1 MATTEIQKLSLLAR
15 FFQKEYF
22 SYGSRLSHAKLD
34 FFILIAF
41 LLHISFVTFELIV
54 PLKIIKSPP
63 PPIKVKYIDTQKS
76 KFLKQQKP
84 PIDSKKTIQ
93 KKKIKSHKL
102 IASAKPK
109 ALAKKQYTKQ
119 KKHRKKLVASKTHT
133 TPNIIK
139 QSKAPVAKRKKETN
153 RKKAP
158 LIKQSKALVTKR
170 KKETNRQKAPLSPS
184 VFFSQKKT
192 LSMLD
197 GLHPEK
203 YASQDLSIEERGV
216 LDSDEPIPLDTKE
229 KKYVSYFGRIKQQIQ
244 HAWIY
249 PTQGT
254 MKRLTGEVILKFEI
268 SKEGNL
274 LDLRLINTSGIDV
287 LDINAIKAVKN
298 AAPFYPFPKTISK
311 KKLSILA
318 TFVYSAN

>member
-22 SYGSRLSHAKLD
+22 SYGSRLGHAKLD
-34 FFILIAF
+34 LFILIAF
-41 LLHISFVTFELIV
+41 LLHISIVTFDLII
-54 PLKIIKSPP
+54 PLNIIKPP
-63 PPIKVKYIDTQKS
+63 PPIKVKYIETQKP

-84 PIDSKKTIQ
+84 PVDSKKTIQ
-93 KKKIKSHKL
+93 KKKTKSPKL
-102 IASAKPK
+102 IASAKPM

-119 KKHRKKLVASKTHT
+119 KKHRKKLVASKTHSA
-133 TPNIIK
+133 PNIIK
-139 QSKAPVAKRKKETN
+139 QSKAPVAKRKKET
-153 RKKAP
+153 
-158 LIKQSKALVTKR
+158 S
-170 KKETNRQKAPLSPS
+170 RQKVPLSPS

-192 LSMLD
+192 LAMLD

-203 YASQDLSIEERGV
+203 YASQDLSIEERKV

-244 HAWIY
+244 RAWIY

-274 LDLRLINTSGIDV
+274 LDLRLINTSGVDV
-287 LDINAIKAVKN
+287 LDINAIKAVKE
-298 AAPFYPFPKTISK
+298 AAPFYPFPQTISK

>member
-153 RKKAP
+153 R
-158 LIKQSKALVTKR
+158 
-170 KKETNRQKAPLSPS
+170 QKAPLSPS

-203 YASQDLSIEERGV
+203 YASQNLPIEERGV

-244 HAWIY
+244 RAWIY

-274 LDLRLINTSGIDV
+274 LDLRLINTSGINV

>member
-109 ALAKKQYTKQ
+109 ALEKKQYTKQ

-153 RKKAP
+153 R
-158 LIKQSKALVTKR
+158 
-170 KKETNRQKAPLSPS
+170 QKAPLSPS

-203 YASQDLSIEERGV
+203 YALQDLPIEERGV

-244 HAWIY
+244 RAWIY

-254 MKRLTGEVILKFEI
+254 KKRLTGEVILKFEI

>member
-22 SYGSRLSHAKLD
+22 SYGSRLGHAKLD
-34 FFILIAF
+34 LFILIAF
-41 LLHISFVTFELIV
+41 LLHISIVTFDLII
-54 PLKIIKSPP
+54 PLNIIKPP
-63 PPIKVKYIDTQKS
+63 PPIKVKYIETQKP

-84 PIDSKKTIQ
+84 PVDSKKTIQ
-93 KKKIKSHKL
+93 KKKTKSPKL
-102 IASAKPK
+102 IASAKPM

-119 KKHRKKLVASKTHT
+119 KKHRKKLVASKTHSA
-133 TPNIIK
+133 PNIIK
-139 QSKAPVAKRKKETN
+139 QSKAPVA
-153 RKKAP
+153 
-158 LIKQSKALVTKR
+158 KR

-192 LSMLD
+192 LAMLD
-197 GLHPEK
+197 GLRPEK
-203 YASQDLSIEERGV
+203 YASQGLPIEEREV
-216 LDSDEPIPLDTKE
+216 FDSDEPIPLDTKE

-244 HAWIY
+244 RAWIY

-254 MKRLTGEVILKFEI
+254 KKRLSGEVTLRFEI

-274 LDLRLINTSGIDV
+274 LDLRLINTSGINV

-298 AAPFYPFPKTISK
+298 AAPYYPFPKTISK

>member
-41 LLHISFVTFELIV
+41 LLHISIVTFDLIV
-54 PLKIIKSPP
+54 PLNIIKP
-63 PPIKVKYIDTQKS
+63 PPIKVKYIDIQKS
-76 KFLKQQKP
+76 EFLKQQKP
-84 PIDSKKTIQ
+84 PVDSQKTSQ

-102 IASAKPK
+102 IASAKPM
-109 ALAKKQYTKQ
+109 ALAKKQYPKQ
-119 KKHRKKLVASKTHT
+119 KKHRKKLVASKTHS

-139 QSKAPVAKRKKETN
+139 QSKAPVA
-153 RKKAP
+153 
-158 LIKQSKALVTKR
+158 KR

-203 YASQDLSIEERGV
+203 YALQDLPIEERGV

-254 MKRLTGEVILKFEI
+254 KKRLTGEVILKFEI

-274 LDLRLINTSGIDV
+274 LDLRLINTSGVDV
-287 LDINAIKAVKN
+287 LDINAIKAVKD

>member
-22 SYGSRLSHAKLD
+22 SYGSRLGHAKLD
-34 FFILIAF
+34 LFILIAF
-41 LLHISFVTFELIV
+41 LLHISIVTFDLII
-54 PLKIIKSPP
+54 PLNITKP
-63 PPIKVKYIDTQKS
+63 PPIKVKYIETQKP

-84 PIDSKKTIQ
+84 PVDSKKTIQ
-93 KKKIKSHKL
+93 KKKTKSPKL
-102 IASAKPK
+102 IASAKPM

-119 KKHRKKLVASKTHT
+119 KKHRKKLVASKTRSA
-133 TPNIIK
+133 PNIIK
-139 QSKAPVAKRKKETN
+139 QSKAPVAKRKKET
-153 RKKAP
+153 
-158 LIKQSKALVTKR
+158 S
-170 KKETNRQKAPLSPS
+170 RQKAPLSPS

-203 YASQDLSIEERGV
+203 YASQDLPIEERGV

-244 HAWIY
+244 RAWIY

-254 MKRLTGEVILKFEI
+254 KKRLTGKVILKFEI

-274 LDLRLINTSGIDV
+274 LDLRLINTSGINV
-287 LDINAIKAVKN
+287 LDINAIKAVKD
-298 AAPFYPFPKTISK
+298 AAPYYPFPKTISK

>member
-34 FFILIAF
+34 LFILIAF

-84 PIDSKKTIQ
+84 PVDSKKTIQ
-93 KKKIKSHKL
+93 KKKTKPPKL

-153 RKKAP
+153 R
-158 LIKQSKALVTKR
+158 
-170 KKETNRQKAPLSPS
+170 QKASLSPS

-203 YASQDLSIEERGV
+203 YASQNLPIEERGV

-244 HAWIY
+244 RAWIY

-254 MKRLTGEVILKFEI
+254 KKRLSGEVTLRFEI

-298 AAPFYPFPKTISK
+298 AAPYYPFPKTISK

>member
-158 LIKQSKALVTKR
+158 L
-170 KKETNRQKAPLSPS
+170 SPS

-203 YASQDLSIEERGV
+203 YASQDLPIEERGV

-244 HAWIY
+244 RAWIY

-254 MKRLTGEVILKFEI
+254 KKRLTGEVLLKFEI

>member
-22 SYGSRLSHAKLD
+22 SYGSRLGHAKLD
-34 FFILIAF
+34 LFILIAF
-41 LLHISFVTFELIV
+41 LLHISIVTFDLII
-54 PLKIIKSPP
+54 PLNIIKP
-63 PPIKVKYIDTQKS
+63 PPIKVKYIETQKP

-84 PIDSKKTIQ
+84 PVDSKKTIQ
-93 KKKIKSHKL
+93 KKKTKSPKL
-102 IASAKPK
+102 IASAKPM

-119 KKHRKKLVASKTHT
+119 KKHRKKLVASKTHS

-139 QSKAPVAKRKKETN
+139 QSKAPVAKRKKET
-153 RKKAP
+153 
-158 LIKQSKALVTKR
+158 S
-170 KKETNRQKAPLSPS
+170 RQKVPLSPS

-203 YASQDLSIEERGV
+203 YASQDLPIEERGV

-254 MKRLTGEVILKFEI
+254 KKRLTGEVILKFEI

-274 LDLRLINTSGIDV
+274 LDLRLINTSGVDV
-287 LDINAIKAVKN
+287 LDINAIKAVKE
-298 AAPFYPFPKTISK
+298 AAPFYPFPQTISK

>member
-34 FFILIAF
+34 LFILIAF

-63 PPIKVKYIDTQKS
+63 PIKVKYIDTQKS

-84 PIDSKKTIQ
+84 PVDSKKTIQ
-93 KKKIKSHKL
+93 KKKTKPPKL

-153 RKKAP
+153 R
-158 LIKQSKALVTKR
+158 
-170 KKETNRQKAPLSPS
+170 QKASLSPS

-203 YASQDLSIEERGV
+203 YASQNLPIEERGV

-244 HAWIY
+244 RAWIY

-254 MKRLTGEVILKFEI
+254 KKRLSGEVTLRFEI

-298 AAPFYPFPKTISK
+298 AAPYYPFPKTISK